1 MTGKW
6 NHPHPGPLPEGEGVN
21 ILVVDD
27 EPIVCASYQRILADD
42 GLNVRP
48 AFSGQEALDRIENEC
63 FDLAI
68 LDLRIPAPGGLTLL
82 RHMRKESPGTE
93 VIVITGYPTIENAK
107 ESMRLGAF
115 DFVPKPFDP
124 ETVRRAVID
133 ALACVPWTLKRKE
146 VSSCRPTP
154 EEY

>member
-1 MTGKW
+1 M
-6 NHPHPGPLPEGEGVN
+6 
-21 ILVVDD
+21 
-27 EPIVCASYQRILADD
+27 
-42 GLNVRP
+42 
-48 AFSGQEALDRIENEC
+48 
-63 FDLAI
+63 
-68 LDLRIPAPGGLTLL
+68 L
-82 RHMRKESPGTE
+82 RHLKKESPSTE

-124 ETVRRAVID
+124 ATVRRAVTD

>member
-1 MTGKW
+1 MT
-6 NHPHPGPLPEGEGVN
+6 N

-27 EPIVCASYQRILADD
+27 EAVVCASYQRILAAD
-42 GLNVRP
+42 GFKVRP
-48 AFSGQEALDRIENEC
+48 AFSGREALDRIANEC

-68 LDLRIPAPGGLTLL
+68 LDLRIPSPGGLALL
-82 RHMRKESPGTE
+82 RHLRKRSPRTE

-115 DFVPKPFDP
+115 DFVPKPFNP
-124 ETVRRAVID
+124 ETVRRAVTD

>member
-1 MTGKW
+1 MTG
-6 NHPHPGPLPEGEGVN
+6 NRN

-27 EPIVCASYQRILADD
+27 EPVVCASYQRILADD
-42 GLNVRP
+42 GYDVRSV
-48 AFSGQEALDRIENEC
+48 FSGKEALDRVDKEC

-82 RHMRKESPGTE
+82 RHLKKASPGTE

-107 ESMRLGAF
+107 ESIRLGAF

-124 ETVRRAVID
+124 DTVRRRVNE
-133 ALACVPWTLKRKE
+133 ALTSARWTLQRKE